1 MNKHLRTITLSAILA
16 GTSVNV
22 SATDLV
28 GGGSDSAAL
37 AIVGNGFTDTNPASR
52 LSTDAGLF
60 AGFDPAFTPYQQIG
74 VTAGST
80 FAAFQAANPSH
91 TASYCQNGSGTGK
104 KVLLGLPGLLGEGDY
119 HVAKDCRDYIAYP
132 PGFSAPAGMDR
143 PDFVFSSAPLR
154 ADDVADFIEGP
165 NTEGD
170 GLFQIPALGTLI
182 ALPVNLG
189 AWTRPNFNNLQICN
203 IFSGIAQTWD
213 EIDSSYPAQPIHV
226 VYRRDPSGTTFAFSQ
241 YLAAICNGNYGI
253 SSNFFKTSEKFT
265 DAVPPIPPPT
275 WLYSLSS
282 EEWGTPEVVDQITA
296 QPWSIGYSNLAN
308 VLASNLDYAD
318 VNGTDP
324 ATVTS
329 VNYGIGDLL
338 VNTVLGDAN
347 LYTGLPLTQIGYDI
361 PISDPLNPD
370 GCVNVIDP
378 AAQLHQDYPIAAVIN
393 LVGYTQNNA
402 DPQALRAL
410 AREVVNGSSSLPT
423 GYVRLGT
430 ASAMDQL
437 AGTCIN

>member
-1 MNKHLRTITLSAILA
+1 MNKHLRTIILSAFLA

-28 GGGSDSAAL
+28 GGGSDSVAL
-37 AIVGNGFTDTNPASR
+37 SIVGNGFLSTDPISR
-52 LSTDAGLF
+52 LSTIAGIY
-60 AGFDPAFTPYQQIG
+60 AGFDPNWNVYEQSSASP
-74 VTAGST
+74 GSI
-80 FAAFQAANPSH
+80 FYYFEANNPLH
-91 TASYCQNGSGTGK
+91 TASYCQTGSGTGK
-104 KVLLGLPGLLGEGDY
+104 KILLGLPGLLGEGDY
-119 HVAKDCRDYIAYP
+119 HAAKDCRDYSAYP
-132 PGFSAPAGMDR
+132 PGFSAPSGMDR

-265 DAVPPIPPPT
+265 DAVPPTPPPRR
-275 WLYSLSS
+275 
-282 EEWGTPEVVDQITA
+282 
-296 QPWSIGYSNLAN
+296 
-308 VLASNLDYAD
+308 
-318 VNGTDP
+318 
-324 ATVTS
+324 
-329 VNYGIGDLL
+329 
-338 VNTVLGDAN
+338 
-347 LYTGLPLTQIGYDI
+347 
-361 PISDPLNPD
+361 
-370 GCVNVIDP
+370 
-378 AAQLHQDYPIAAVIN
+378 
-393 LVGYTQNNA
+393 GYTPSPVKNGG
-402 DPQALRAL
+402 PQR
-410 AREVVNGSSSLPT
+410 
-423 GYVRLGT
+423 
-430 ASAMDQL
+430 
-437 AGTCIN
+437 